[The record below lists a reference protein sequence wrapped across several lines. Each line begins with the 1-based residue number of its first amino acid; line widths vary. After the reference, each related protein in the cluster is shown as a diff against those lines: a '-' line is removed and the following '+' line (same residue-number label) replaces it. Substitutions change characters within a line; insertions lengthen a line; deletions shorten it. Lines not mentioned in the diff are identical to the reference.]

1 MKILKLISDGL
12 TTSAL
17 VLNNRGQY
25 QKMDF
30 PASLGSD
37 VIRAKILGTPLPE
50 KPAVKAAESAPV
62 DRSYTAPP
70 EYIRRDNFAKEEEEV
85 ALTRKRMIQELNAAG
100 IRGYQ
105 TSPAADVK
113 KAYDAAVAAGK
124 IKRA

>member
-30 PASLGSD
+30 PASLGAD
-37 VIRAKILGTPLPE
+37 VIRARIMG
-50 KPAVKAAESAPV
+50 KPAPETHSAKSPEAAPV

-70 EYIRRDNFAKEEEEV
+70 EEIRKDVSSREEV
-85 ALTRKRMIQELNAAG
+85 TLTRKRMIQELNAAG

-105 TSPAADVK
+105 TSPAVDVK

-124 IKRA
+124 IKRG

>member
-1 MKILKLISDGL
+1 MKILKLMSDGL

-30 PASLGSD
+30 PASLGAD
-37 VIRAKILGTPLPE
+37 VIRAKILGEPLPE
-50 KPAVKAAESAPV
+50 KSAMKAPEAAPV
-62 DRSYTAPP
+62 DRSYPEPP
-70 EYIRRDNFAKEEEEV
+70 EDIRRDNFAKEEV
-85 ALTRKRMIQELNAAG
+85 TLTRKRMIQELNAAG

-105 TSPAADVK
+105 TSPAVDVK

-124 IKRA
+124 IKRD

>member
-1 MKILKLISDGL
+1 MKILKLMSDGL

-37 VIRAKILGTPLPE
+37 VIRAQILGNPLPE
-50 KPAVKAAESAPV
+50 KPAVKAPEAAPV
-62 DRSYTAPP
+62 DRSYPAPP
-70 EYIRRDNFAKEEEEV
+70 EDIRRDNFAKEEV
-85 ALTRKRMIQELNAAG
+85 TLTRKRMIQELNAAG

-105 TSPAADVK
+105 TSPAVDVK

>member
-1 MKILKLISDGL
+1 MKILKLMSDGM

-17 VLNNRGQY
+17 VLNNRGMY

-30 PASLGSD
+30 PASLGAD
-37 VIRAKILGTPLPE
+37 AIRAKILGTPIPE
-50 KPAVKAAESAPV
+50 KPAVKVPESAPV

-70 EYIRRDNFAKEEEEV
+70 EDIRRDNFAKEEV

>member
-1 MKILKLISDGL
+1 MKILKLMSDGL

-25 QKMDF
+25 EKMDF
-30 PASLGSD
+30 PASLGAD
-37 VIRAKILGTPLPE
+37 VIRAKILGGPLPE
-50 KPAVKAAESAPV
+50 KPAVKAAEAAPV

-70 EYIRRDNFAKEEEEV
+70 EDIRRDNFAKEEV
-85 ALTRKRMIQELNAAG
+85 TLTRKRMIQELNAAG

-113 KAYDAAVAAGK
+113 KAYEAAIMAGK

>member
-17 VLNNRGQY
+17 VLNDRGKY

-30 PASLGSD
+30 PASLGPD
-37 VIRAKILGTPLPE
+37 AIRAKILGKPLPE
-50 KPAVKAAESAPV
+50 NPAVKAPESAPV

-70 EYIRRDNFAKEEEEV
+70 EDIRRDNFAKEEV
-85 ALTRKRMIQELNAAG
+85 TLTRKRMIQELNAAG

-105 TSPAADVK
+105 TSPAVDVK
-113 KAYDAAVAAGK
+113 KAYDAAVSAGK

>member
-12 TTSAL
+12 TTSA
-17 VLNNRGQY
+17 VVMTDDGKFK
-25 QKMDF
+25 KMDF

-37 VIRAKILGTPLPE
+37 VIRAKILGKPLPE
-50 KPAVKAAESAPV
+50 KPAVKAAEASTV

-70 EYIRRDNFAKEEEEV
+70 EDIRRDNFAKEEV

-105 TSPAADVK
+105 TSPAVDVK
-113 KAYDAAVAAGK
+113 KAYEAAVAAGK

>member
-17 VLNNRGQY
+17 VMNNRGQY

-50 KPAVKAAESAPV
+50 KPAVKSPESAPV
-62 DRSYTAPP
+62 DRSYPAPP
-70 EYIRRDNFAKEEEEV
+70 EDIRRDNFAKEEV
-85 ALTRKRMIQELNAAG
+85 TLTRKRMIQELNAAG

-105 TSPAADVK
+105 TSPAVDVK

>member
-12 TTSAL
+12 TTSA
-17 VLNNRGQY
+17 VVMTDDGKFK
-25 QKMDF
+25 KMDF
-30 PASLGSD
+30 PASLGAD
-37 VIRAKILGTPLPE
+37 VIWAKILGTPLPE
-50 KPAVKAAESAPV
+50 KPAVKAAEAAPV

-70 EYIRRDNFAKEEEEV
+70 EDIRRDNFAKEEV

-105 TSPAADVK
+105 TSPAVDVK

-124 IKRA
+124 IKGA

>member
-17 VLNNRGQY
+17 VLNNRGKY

-30 PASLGSD
+30 PASLGSEA
-37 VIRAKILGTPLPE
+37 IRAKILGEPLPE
-50 KPAVKAAESAPV
+50 KPAVKAPEASPV

-70 EYIRRDNFAKEEEEV
+70 EDIRRDNSGKEQ
-85 ALTRKRMIQELNAAG
+85 ATLTRKRMIQELNAAG
-100 IRGYQ
+100 LRGYQ

-113 KAYDAAVAAGK
+113 KAYEAAVAAGK

>member
-1 MKILKLISDGL
+1 MKILKLMSDGL

-30 PASLGSD
+30 PASLGAD
-37 VIRAKILGTPLPE
+37 VIRARIMG
-50 KPAVKAAESAPV
+50 KPAPETHSAKSPESAPV

-70 EYIRRDNFAKEEEEV
+70 EEIRKDVSSREEV
-85 ALTRKRMIQELNAAG
+85 TLTRKRMIQELNAAG

-105 TSPAADVK
+105 TSPAVDVK
-113 KAYDAAVAAGK
+113 KAYEAAIMAGK
-124 IKRA
+124 IKRG

>member
-12 TTSAL
+12 TTSA
-17 VLNNRGQY
+17 VVMTDDGKFK
-25 QKMDF
+25 KMDF
-30 PASLGSD
+30 PASLGAD

-50 KPAVKAAESAPV
+50 KPAVKSPEAAPV

-70 EYIRRDNFAKEEEEV
+70 EEIRRDNFAKEEV

-105 TSPAADVK
+105 TSPAVDVK

>member
-17 VLNNRGQY
+17 VLNNRGKY

-30 PASLGSD
+30 PASLGAD
-37 VIRAKILGTPLPE
+37 VIRAKILGKPLPE
-50 KPAVKAAESAPV
+50 KPAVKATESAPV

-70 EYIRRDNFAKEEEEV
+70 DEIRRDNSGKEQV
-85 ALTRKRMIQELNAAG
+85 TLTRKRMIQELNAAG
-100 IRGYQ
+100 LRGYQ

>member
-30 PASLGSD
+30 PASLGAEA
-37 VIRAKILGTPLPE
+37 IRAQILGKPLPV
-50 KPAVKAAESAPV
+50 KTAVKAAEASTV

-70 EYIRRDNFAKEEEEV
+70 EDIRRDNFAKEEV

-113 KAYDAAVAAGK
+113 KAYEAAITAGK

>member
-12 TTSAL
+12 TTSA
-17 VLNNRGQY
+17 VVMTDDGKFK
-25 QKMDF
+25 KMDF
-30 PASLGSD
+30 PASLGAD
-37 VIRAKILGTPLPE
+37 AIRAQILGEPLPV
-50 KPAVKAAESAPV
+50 KPAMKAPENSTV

-70 EYIRRDNFAKEEEEV
+70 EDIRRDNFAKEEV

-105 TSPAADVK
+105 TSPAVDVK
-113 KAYDAAVAAGK
+113 KAYEAAVAAGK

>member
-12 TTSAL
+12 TMSA
-17 VLNNRGQY
+17 VVMTDEGKFK
-25 QKMDF
+25 KMDF
-30 PASLGSD
+30 PASLGAD

-50 KPAVKAAESAPV
+50 KHALKEQESAQV

-70 EYIRRDNFAKEEEEV
+70 EDIRRDNFAKEEV
-85 ALTRKRMIQELNAAG
+85 TLTRKRMIQELNAAG

-105 TSPAADVK
+105 TSPAVDVK

-124 IKRA
+124 IKGA

>member
-17 VLNNRGQY
+17 VLNDRGKY

-37 VIRAKILGTPLPE
+37 VIRAKILGKPLPE
-50 KPAVKAAESAPV
+50 KPAVKSPEAASI

-70 EYIRRDNFAKEEEEV
+70 EDIHRDNFAKEEV
-85 ALTRKRMIQELNAAG
+85 TLTRKRMIQELNAAG

-105 TSPAADVK
+105 TSPAVDVK

>member
-25 QKMDF
+25 EKMDF
-30 PASLGSD
+30 PASLGTD

-50 KPAVKAAESAPV
+50 KPAVKAAEASPV

-70 EYIRRDNFAKEEEEV
+70 EDIRRDNFAKEEV
-85 ALTRKRMIQELNAAG
+85 TLTRKRMIQELNAAG

-113 KAYDAAVAAGK
+113 KAYEAAVAAGK

>member
-1 MKILKLISDGL
+1 MKILKLISDGM

-17 VLNNRGQY
+17 VLNNRGKY

-30 PASLGSD
+30 PASLGAD
-37 VIRAKILGTPLPE
+37 VIRAKILGTPLPV
-50 KPAVKAAESAPV
+50 KPTVKAPESAPV

-70 EYIRRDNFAKEEEEV
+70 ADIRRDNFAKEEV

-105 TSPAADVK
+105 TSPAVDVK

>member
-1 MKILKLISDGL
+1 MKILKLMSDGL

-17 VLNNRGQY
+17 VLNDRGKY

-37 VIRAKILGTPLPE
+37 VIRAKILGAPLPE
-50 KPAVKAAESAPV
+50 KPAVKAPEATPV
-62 DRSYTAPP
+62 DRSYPAPP
-70 EYIRRDNFAKEEEEV
+70 EDIRRDNFAKEEV
-85 ALTRKRMIQELNAAG
+85 TLTRKRMIQELNAAG

-105 TSPAADVK
+105 TSPAVDVK
-113 KAYDAAVAAGK
+113 KAYDAAVSAGK

>member
-30 PASLGSD
+30 PASLGAD
-37 VIRAKILGTPLPE
+37 AIRAQILGTPLPG
-50 KPAVKAAESAPV
+50 KPAVKEQESAQV

-70 EYIRRDNFAKEEEEV
+70 EDIRRDNFAKEEV
-85 ALTRKRMIQELNAAG
+85 TLTRKRMIQELNAAG
-100 IRGYQ
+100 LRGYQ

>member
-17 VLNNRGQY
+17 VLNDRGKY

-30 PASLGSD
+30 PASLGAD
-37 VIRAKILGTPLPE
+37 VIRAKILGKPLPE
-50 KPAVKAAESAPV
+50 KTAVKAPEASPV

-70 EYIRRDNFAKEEEEV
+70 EDIRRDNFAKEEV
-85 ALTRKRMIQELNAAG
+85 TLTRKRMIQELNAAG

-105 TSPAADVK
+105 TSPAVDVK

>member
-1 MKILKLISDGL
+1 MKILKLMSDGL
-12 TTSAL
+12 TTSAI
-17 VLNNRGQY
+17 VMTDDGKFK
-25 QKMDF
+25 KMDF

-37 VIRAKILGTPLPE
+37 VIRAKILGKPLPE
-50 KPAVKAAESAPV
+50 KPAVKVAESAPV

-70 EYIRRDNFAKEEEEV
+70 EDICRDNSGKEKV

-100 IRGYQ
+100 LRGYQ

-113 KAYDAAVAAGK
+113 KAYEAAVSAGK

>member
-12 TTSAL
+12 TTSA
-17 VLNNRGQY
+17 VVMTDDGKFK
-25 QKMDF
+25 KMDF

-70 EYIRRDNFAKEEEEV
+70 EYIRRDNFAKEEV

-100 IRGYQ
+100 IHGYQ

>member
-17 VLNNRGQY
+17 VLNNRGKY

-30 PASLGSD
+30 PASLGAD
-37 VIRAKILGTPLPE
+37 VIRAKILGKPLPE
-50 KPAVKAAESAPV
+50 KPAVKATESAPV

-70 EYIRRDNFAKEEEEV
+70 EDIRRDNFAKEEV

>member
-30 PASLGSD
+30 PASLGAD
-37 VIRAKILGTPLPE
+37 VIRAKILGTPIPE
-50 KPAVKAAESAPV
+50 KPAMKAPEYAPV

-70 EYIRRDNFAKEEEEV
+70 EDIHRDNYGKEQV
-85 ALTRKRMIQELNAAG
+85 TLTRKRMIQELNAAG
-100 IRGYQ
+100 LRGYQ
-105 TSPAADVK
+105 TSPAVDVK
-113 KAYDAAVAAGK
+113 KAYDAAVSAGK

>member
-12 TTSAL
+12 TTSA
-17 VLNNRGQY
+17 VVMTDEGKFK
-25 QKMDF
+25 KMDF
-30 PASLGSD
+30 PSSLGTAA
-37 VIRAKILGTPLPE
+37 IRAKILGEPLPV
-50 KPAVKAAESAPV
+50 KPAVKAPESDPV

-70 EYIRRDNFAKEEEEV
+70 EEIRRDNFAKEEV

-105 TSPAADVK
+105 TSPAVDVK

-124 IKRA
+124 IKGA

>member
-1 MKILKLISDGL
+1 MKILKLMSDGL

-30 PASLGSD
+30 PASLGTD
-37 VIRAKILGTPLPE
+37 VIRAKILGEPLPE
-50 KPAVKAAESAPV
+50 KPAVKAAESSPV

-70 EYIRRDNFAKEEEEV
+70 EDIRRDNFAKEETT
-85 ALTRKRMIQELNAAG
+85 LTRKRMIQELNAAG